1 MWQQLGL
8 IGLFGL
14 LWAGALLLASRWGS
28 KKAQLE
34 ALREEI
40 KREAKEQER
49 KNEID
54 TRVGNMSNDDV
65 RKRLRNIKND

>member
-14 LWAGALLLASRWGS
+14 LWVGGLWLASRWGS
-28 KKAQLE
+28 KKAQID
-34 ALREEI
+34 ALKEEI
-40 KREAKEQER
+40 KREAREQER

-54 TRVGNMSNDDV
+54 RNIGNMSNATV
-65 RKRLRNIKND
+65 RERLQNTKNH